1 MIRACLI
8 VASIIGPVSASAQPA
23 PDAASRLQLL
33 ALRYRECLVRTATEQ
48 RTAGLDKDKAVEQAF
63 AACSAE
69 ENAIVALSEAQRVP
83 PGRIKLSIAAI
94 KQKMKQQITDD
105 LP

>member
-8 VASIIGPVSASAQPA
+8 VASVIAPVCAFAQPA
-23 PDAASRLQLL
+23 PDAVSRLQIL
-33 ALRYRECLVRTATEQ
+33 ALRYRECLVRAATEQ
-48 RTAGLDKDKAVEQAF
+48 RTAGLDKDKAVEHAF
-63 AACSAE
+63 AACTAE
-69 ENAIVALSEAQRVP
+69 ENAITALAETQRVP

-94 KQKMKQQITDD
+94 KQKMKQQIADE